1 MFHRRMHPDPFARL
15 RTLLAAE
22 PDLEFAVLVG
32 SRAAGTNTAASD
44 WDIALQWHRDLD
56 WMDQLGR
63 TETLRRRLAEA
74 LAVPETA
81 VDLID
86 APRANLAMRA
96 AIAEEGVVLAGEDHL
111 PWQRFLRRTW
121 RELERKGDRFIFD
134 AVKNKSVPFSLMRTD
149 LYHAETLRIAAA
161 QSALL
166 DEARARLLAG
176 ASLTP
181 LEQNGLLHAVQ
192 VLVENAIGKAK
203 QELKARGETVPVS
216 AYDAFAALARVGC
229 LPADSLPAWNA
240 VIGLRNRI
248 VHDYMNVDMV
258 KIFEFLRAHG
268 DRPVLDFLR
277 APLPDE
283 PGVR

>member
-1 MFHRRMHPDPFARL
+1 MHPDPLARL

-32 SRAAGTNTAASD
+32 SRAAGTHTAASD
-44 WDIALQWHRDLD
+44 WDIALQWRRDLD
-56 WMDQLGR
+56 WMEQLGR
-63 TETLRRRLAEA
+63 TETLRRLLAET
-74 LAVPETA
+74 LAVPEA
-81 VDLID
+81 VVDLVD

-96 AIAEEGVVLAGEDHL
+96 VIAEEGVVLAGEDGL

-121 RELERKGDRFIFD
+121 RELEERKGDGFIFD
-134 AVKNKSVPFSLMRTD
+134 AIKNNSVPFSLMRTD
-149 LYHAETLRIAAA
+149 LYHAETLRIADA
-161 QSALL
+161 QGGLL

-229 LPADSLPAWNA
+229 IPADSLPAWNA

-248 VHDYMNVDMV
+248 VHNYMNVDME
-258 KIFEFLRAHG
+258 KIFVFLRAHG

-277 APLPDE
+277 TPLPDE
-283 PGVR
+283 PVRR

>member
-1 MFHRRMHPDPFARL
+1 
-15 RTLLAAE
+15 
-22 PDLEFAVLVG
+22 
-32 SRAAGTNTAASD
+32 
-44 WDIALQWHRDLD
+44 
-56 WMDQLGR
+56 
-63 TETLRRRLAEA
+63 
-74 LAVPETA
+74 
-81 VDLID
+81 
-86 APRANLAMRA
+86 MR
-96 AIAEEGVVLAGEDHL
+96 I
-111 PWQRFLRRTW
+111 
-121 RELERKGDRFIFD
+121 
-134 AVKNKSVPFSLMRTD
+134 D
-149 LYHAETLRIAAA
+149 LYHAETLRIADA
-161 QSALL
+161 QGTLL

-229 LPADSLPAWNA
+229 IPADSLPAWNA

>member
-1 MFHRRMHPDPFARL
+1 MHPDPLARL

-32 SRAAGTNTAASD
+32 SRAAGTNTAPSD

-74 LAVPETA
+74 LAVPEAA
-81 VDLID
+81 VDLAD

-96 AIAEEGVVLAGEDHL
+96 AIAEEGVVLAGEDGL

-166 DEARARLLAG
+166 DAARARLLAG

-229 LPADSLPAWNA
+229 IPADSLPAWNA

-277 APLPDE
+277 APLPHE

>member
-1 MFHRRMHPDPFARL
+1 MHPDPLARL

-32 SRAAGTNTAASD
+32 SRASGTHTAASD
-44 WDIALQWHRDLD
+44 WDIALQWRRDLD
-56 WMDQLGR
+56 WMEQLGR
-63 TETLRRRLAEA
+63 TETLRRLLAET
-74 LAVPETA
+74 LAVPEA
-81 VDLID
+81 VVDLVD

-96 AIAEEGVVLAGEDHL
+96 AIAEEGVVLAGEDGL
-111 PWQRFLRRTW
+111 PWQRFLRRIW

-161 QSALL
+161 QGGLL
-166 DEARARLLAG
+166 DE
-176 ASLTP
+176 
-181 LEQNGLLHAVQ
+181 
-192 VLVENAIGKAK
+192 
-203 QELKARGETVPVS
+203 ARGETVPVS
-216 AYDAFAALARVGC
+216 AYDAFAALARLGC
-229 LPADSLPAWNA
+229 LPGEALPSWNA

-277 APLPDE
+277 APLSHKPDA
-283 PGVR
+283 P

>member
-1 MFHRRMHPDPFARL
+1 MHPDPLARL

-32 SRAAGTNTAASD
+32 SRAAGTHTAASD
-44 WDIALQWHRDLD
+44 WDIALQWRRDLD
-56 WMDQLGR
+56 WMEQLGR
-63 TETLRRRLAEA
+63 TETLRRLLAEA
-74 LAVPETA
+74 LAVPEAA
-81 VDLID
+81 VDLVD

-96 AIAEEGVVLAGEDHL
+96 VIAEEGVVLAGEDGL

-161 QSALL
+161 QGGLL

-229 LPADSLPAWNA
+229 IPAEALPSWNA

-258 KIFEFLRAHG
+258 RIFEFLRAHG

-277 APLPDE
+277 TPLPGE
-283 PGVR
+283 PVRR

>member
-1 MFHRRMHPDPFARL
+1 MHPDPLSRL

-32 SRAAGTNTAASD
+32 SRAAGTHTAASD
-44 WDIALQWHRDLD
+44 WDIALQWRRDLD
-56 WMDQLGR
+56 WMEQLGR

-81 VDLID
+81 VDLVD

-96 AIAEEGVVLAGEDHL
+96 AIAEEGVVLAGEDGL

-121 RELERKGDRFIFD
+121 RELEERKGDGFIFD
-134 AVKNKSVPFSLMRTD
+134 AIKNKSVPFSLMRTD

-161 QSALL
+161 QGTLL
-166 DEARARLLAG
+166 DEARTRLIAG

-203 QELKARGETVPVS
+203 QQLKARGETVPVS

-229 LPADSLPAWNA
+229 LPADALPAWNA

-248 VHDYMNVDMV
+248 VHDYMNVDME
-258 KIFEFLRAHG
+258 KIFAFLRAHG

-277 APLPDE
+277 APLSHKPDA
-283 PGVR
+283 P

>member
-1 MFHRRMHPDPFARL
+1 MHPDPFARL
-15 RTLLAAE
+15 RTLLPAE
-22 PDLEFAVLVG
+22 PDLEFAVLIG
-32 SRAAGTNTAASD
+32 SRAAGMHTSASD
-44 WDIALQWHRDLD
+44 WDIALQWRRDLD
-56 WMDQLGR
+56 WMEQLGR
-63 TETLRRRLAEA
+63 TETLRRLLAEA
-74 LAVPETA
+74 LAVPEAA
-81 VDLID
+81 VDLAD

-96 AIAEEGVVLAGEDHL
+96 AIAEEGVV
-111 PWQRFLRRTW
+111 
-121 RELERKGDRFIFD
+121 
-134 AVKNKSVPFSLMRTD
+134 
-149 LYHAETLRIAAA
+149 
-161 QSALL
+161 
-166 DEARARLLAG
+166 LAG

-229 LPADSLPAWNA
+229 IPADSLPAWNA

-248 VHDYMNVDMV
+248 VHNYMNVDME
-258 KIFEFLRAHG
+258 KIFVFLRAHG

>member
-1 MFHRRMHPDPFARL
+1 MHPDPLARL

-32 SRAAGTNTAASD
+32 SRAAGTHTAASD
-44 WDIALQWHRDLD
+44 WDIALQWRRDLD
-56 WMDQLGR
+56 WMEQLGR
-63 TETLRRRLAEA
+63 TETLRRLLAEA
-74 LAVPETA
+74 LAVPEAA
-81 VDLID
+81 VDLVD

-96 AIAEEGVVLAGEDHL
+96 AIAEEGVVLAGEDGL

-166 DEARARLLAG
+166 DAARARLLAG

-229 LPADSLPAWNA
+229 IPADSLPAWNA

-277 APLPDE
+277 APLPHE

>member
-1 MFHRRMHPDPFARL
+1 MHPDPLARL

-32 SRAAGTNTAASD
+32 SRAAGMHTTASD
-44 WDIALQWHRDLD
+44 WDIALQWRRDLD
-56 WMDQLGR
+56 WMEQLGR

-74 LAVPETA
+74 LAVPETV

-96 AIAEEGVVLAGEDHL
+96 AIAEEGVVLAGEDGL

-121 RELERKGDRFIFD
+121 RELEERKGDSCIFD
-134 AVKNKSVPFSLMRTD
+134 RIKNRSVPFSLMRTD
-149 LYHAETLRIAAA
+149 LYHAETLRIADA
-161 QSALL
+161 QGGLL
-166 DEARARLLAG
+166 DEARTRLLAG

-203 QELKARGETVPVS
+203 QQLKARGETVPVS

-229 LPADSLPAWNA
+229 IPTDSLPAWNA

-248 VHDYMNVDMV
+248 VHDYMNVDME
-258 KIFEFLRAHG
+258 KIFAFLRAHG
-268 DRPVLDFLR
+268 ERPVLDFLL
-277 APLPDE
+277 APLPHE

>member
-1 MFHRRMHPDPFARL
+1 MHPDPFARL

-32 SRAAGTNTAASD
+32 SRAASTHTTASD
-44 WDIALQWHRDLD
+44 WDIALQWRRDLD

-74 LAVPETA
+74 LAVPESA
-81 VDLID
+81 VDLVD

-96 AIAEEGVVLAGEDHL
+96 AIAEEGVVLAGEDGL

-121 RELERKGDRFIFD
+121 RELEERKGDGFIFD
-134 AVKNKSVPFSLMRTD
+134 AIKNKSVPFSLMRTD
-149 LYHAETLRIAAA
+149 LYHAETLRIADA
-161 QSALL
+161 QGGLL

-203 QELKARGETVPVS
+203 QQLKARGETVPVS
-216 AYDAFAALARVGC
+216 AYDAFAALARLGC
-229 LPADSLPAWNA
+229 IPADSLPAWNA

-248 VHDYMNVDMV
+248 VHDYLNVDME
-258 KIFEFLRAHG
+258 KIFAFLRAHG

-277 APLPDE
+277 APLAGE
-283 PGVR
+283 PVRR

>member
-1 MFHRRMHPDPFARL
+1 MHPDPLARL

-32 SRAAGTNTAASD
+32 SRAAGTHTAASD
-44 WDIALQWHRDLD
+44 WDIALQWRRDLD

-63 TETLRRRLAEA
+63 TETLRRHLAEA
-74 LAVPETA
+74 LTVPEAA
-81 VDLID
+81 VDLVD

-96 AIAEEGVVLAGEDHL
+96 AIAEEGVVLAGEDGL

-161 QSALL
+161 QGGLL

-229 LPADSLPAWNA
+229 IPADSLPAWNA

-248 VHDYMNVDMV
+248 VHNYMNVDME
-258 KIFEFLRAHG
+258 KIFVFLRAHG

-277 APLPDE
+277 TPLPGE
-283 PGVR
+283 PVRR

>member
-32 SRAAGTNTAASD
+32 SRAAGMHTSASD
-44 WDIALQWHRDLD
+44 WDIALQWRRDLD
-56 WMDQLGR
+56 WMEQLGR
-63 TETLRRRLAEA
+63 TETLRRLLAEA
-74 LAVPETA
+74 LAVPEAA
-81 VDLID
+81 VDLVD

-96 AIAEEGVVLAGEDHL
+96 AIAEEGVV
-111 PWQRFLRRTW
+111 R
-121 RELERKGDRFIFD
+121 
-134 AVKNKSVPFSLMRTD
+134 
-149 LYHAETLRIAAA
+149 
-161 QSALL
+161 
-166 DEARARLLAG
+166 AG

-203 QELKARGETVPVS
+203 QQLKVRGETVPVS

-229 LPADSLPAWNA
+229 IPTDSLPAWNA

-248 VHDYMNVDMV
+248 VHDYMNVDME
-258 KIFEFLRAHG
+258 KIFAFLRAHG
-268 DRPVLDFLR
+268 ERPVLDFLL
-277 APLPDE
+277 APLPHE

>member
-1 MFHRRMHPDPFARL
+1 MHPDPLARL

-32 SRAAGTNTAASD
+32 SRAAGTHTAASD
-44 WDIALQWHRDLD
+44 WDIALQWRRDLD

-74 LAVPETA
+74 LAVPETV

-96 AIAEEGVVLAGEDHL
+96 AIAEEGVV
-111 PWQRFLRRTW
+111 
-121 RELERKGDRFIFD
+121 
-134 AVKNKSVPFSLMRTD
+134 
-149 LYHAETLRIAAA
+149 
-161 QSALL
+161 
-166 DEARARLLAG
+166 LAG

-216 AYDAFAALARVGC
+216 AYDAFAALVRVGC
-229 LPADSLPAWNA
+229 LPAEALPAWNA

-277 APLPDE
+277 APLPHE

>member
-1 MFHRRMHPDPFARL
+1 MHPNPLARL
-15 RTLLAAE
+15 RDLLAAE

-32 SRAAGTNTAASD
+32 SRAAGTHTAASD
-44 WDIALQWHRDLD
+44 WDIALQWRRDLD

-63 TETLRRRLAEA
+63 NETLRRRLAEA
-74 LAVPETA
+74 LAVPEAA
-81 VDLID
+81 VDLVD

-96 AIAEEGVVLAGEDHL
+96 AIAEEGVVLAGEDSL

-121 RELERKGDRFIFD
+121 RELEERKGDGFIFD
-134 AVKNKSVPFSLMRTD
+134 AIKNKSVPFSLMRTD
-149 LYHAETLRIAAA
+149 LYHEETLRIADA
-161 QSALL
+161 QGTLL
-166 DEARARLLAG
+166 DEARNHLLAG

-192 VLVENAIGKAK
+192 ILVENAIGKAK
-203 QELKARGETVPVS
+203 QQLKVRGETVPVS
-216 AYDAFAALARVGC
+216 AYDAFAALARLGC
-229 LPADSLPAWNA
+229 IPADALPAWNA

-248 VHDYMNVDMV
+248 VHDYMNVDML

-277 APLPDE
+277 APLSGEPDAC
-283 PGVR
+283 

>member
-1 MFHRRMHPDPFARL
+1 MHPDPFARL

-32 SRAAGTNTAASD
+32 SRAAGTHTAASD
-44 WDIALQWHRDLD
+44 WDIALQWRRDLD

-74 LAVPETA
+74 LAVPEAA
-81 VDLID
+81 VDLVD

-96 AIAEEGVVLAGEDHL
+96 AIAEEGVVLAGEDGL

-166 DEARARLLAG
+166 DAARARLLAG

-203 QELKARGETVPVS
+203 QELKVRGETVPVS
-216 AYDAFAALARVGC
+216 AYDAFAALARLGC
-229 LPADSLPAWNA
+229 IPADSLPAWNA

-248 VHDYMNVDMV
+248 VHDYLNVDME
-258 KIFEFLRAHG
+258 KIFAFLRAHG

-277 APLPDE
+277 APLSGE
-283 PGVR
+283 PVRR

>member
-1 MFHRRMHPDPFARL
+1 MHPDPLARL

-32 SRAAGTNTAASD
+32 SRAAGTHTAASD
-44 WDIALQWHRDLD
+44 WDIALQWRRDLD

-63 TETLRRRLAEA
+63 TETLRRHLAET
-74 LAVPETA
+74 LAVPEAA
-81 VDLID
+81 VDLVD

-96 AIAEEGVVLAGEDHL
+96 VISEEGVV
-111 PWQRFLRRTW
+111 
-121 RELERKGDRFIFD
+121 
-134 AVKNKSVPFSLMRTD
+134 
-149 LYHAETLRIAAA
+149 
-161 QSALL
+161 
-166 DEARARLLAG
+166 LAG

-229 LPADSLPAWNA
+229 IPADSLPAWNA

-248 VHDYMNVDMV
+248 VHNYMNVDME
-258 KIFEFLRAHG
+258 KIFVFLRAHG

-277 APLPDE
+277 TPLPDE
-283 PGVR
+283 PVRR

>member
-1 MFHRRMHPDPFARL
+1 MHPDPLSRL

-32 SRAAGTNTAASD
+32 SRAAGTHTAASD
-44 WDIALQWHRDLD
+44 WDIALQWRRDLD
-56 WMDQLGR
+56 WMEQLGR

-81 VDLID
+81 VDLVD

-96 AIAEEGVVLAGEDHL
+96 AIAEEGVVLAGEDGL
-111 PWQRFLRRTW
+111 PWQRFLRRIW

-161 QSALL
+161 QGALL

-203 QELKARGETVPVS
+203 QQLKARGETVPVS

-229 LPADSLPAWNA
+229 IPADSLPAWNA

-248 VHDYMNVDMV
+248 VHDYMNVDME
-258 KIFEFLRAHG
+258 KIFAFLRAHG

-277 APLPDE
+277 APLLGE
-283 PGVR
+283 PLRR

>member
-1 MFHRRMHPDPFARL
+1 MHPDPLSRL

-32 SRAAGTNTAASD
+32 SRAACTHTAASD
-44 WDIALQWHRDLD
+44 WDIALQWRRDLD
-56 WMDQLGR
+56 WMEQLGR

-81 VDLID
+81 VDLVD

-96 AIAEEGVVLAGEDHL
+96 AIAEEGVVLAGEDGL
-111 PWQRFLRRTW
+111 PWQRFLRRIW

-134 AVKNKSVPFSLMRTD
+134 GVKNKSVPFSLMRTD

-161 QSALL
+161 QGGLL
-166 DEARARLLAG
+166 DEARARLFAG
-176 ASLTP
+176 ASLAP

-203 QELKARGETVPVS
+203 QHLKARGETVPVS
-216 AYDAFAALARVGC
+216 AYDAFAALARLGC
-229 LPADSLPAWNA
+229 IPADSLPAWNA

-248 VHDYMNVDMV
+248 VHDYMNVDME
-258 KIFEFLRAHG
+258 KIFAFLRAHG

-277 APLPDE
+277 APLSHKPDS
-283 PGVR
+283 P